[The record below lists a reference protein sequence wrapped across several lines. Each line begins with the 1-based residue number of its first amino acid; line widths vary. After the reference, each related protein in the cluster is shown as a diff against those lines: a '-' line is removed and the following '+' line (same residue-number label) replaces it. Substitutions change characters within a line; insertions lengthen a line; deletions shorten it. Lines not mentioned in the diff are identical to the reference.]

1 MVVDFS
7 ATNEIIATG
16 NREETDKPQVSGGA
30 CSFES
35 SSVMVVKRDRI
46 RGFPLIGPFVLV
58 PLQNSTCKKKTVLIM
73 VL

>member
-7 ATNEIIATG
+7 ATNEITATG

-35 SSVMVVKRDRI
+35 NSVMVVKRDRI
-46 RGFPLIGPFVLV
+46 RGFPLIGPFVVGSLL
-58 PLQNSTCKKKTVLIM
+58 PDISDKQLNTL
-73 VL
+73 